1 MWKGGEGVC
10 VGVSLAC
17 ASMPHRALCPESRVC
32 AAPCGLVGP
41 TTSWSMG
48 FALRTVCGGASVV
61 PASGFALGSVLANLE
76 SRLYVLLLRL
86 RKDEQLTRGHRAAAI
101 K

>member
-1 MWKGGEGVC
+1 M
-10 VGVSLAC
+10 
-17 ASMPHRALCPESRVC
+17 HLCPTELCVLSPECVWL
-32 AAPCGLVGP
+32 PVVSP

-48 FALRTVCGGASVV
+48 FALRTVRGGASVV